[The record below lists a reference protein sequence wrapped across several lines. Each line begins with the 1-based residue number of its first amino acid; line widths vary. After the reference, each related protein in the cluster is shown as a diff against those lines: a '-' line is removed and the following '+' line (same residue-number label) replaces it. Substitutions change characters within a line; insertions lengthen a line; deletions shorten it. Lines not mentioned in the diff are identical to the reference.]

1 MFTPNQE
8 IKKKILDIHM
18 AEKVKYCYQ
27 CNRCTEVCPVSDL
40 EPDRYDP
47 RGLVMQGFL
56 GLSHMILQP
65 DKQFNLW
72 ACQTCD
78 MCDEECPN
86 GIILT
91 DIFVILK
98 NQSMRMGLAPEAYQ
112 AQAKVVMETG
122 QAIPLQDA
130 IARRRTKMELP
141 VLPVPNVKE
150 IQTILRA
157 TQFDK
162 KIGYEEKTEEK
173 K

>member
-1 MFTPNQE
+1 MFTPNLE
-8 IKKKILDIHM
+8 VKKKILDLHM

-47 RGLVMQGFL
+47 RGLVMQGLL
-56 GLSHMILQP
+56 GLSHLILQP

-78 MCDEECPN
+78 LCDEECPN
-86 GIILT
+86 DIVLT
-91 DIFVILK
+91 DIFTVLK
-98 NQSMRMGLAPEAYQ
+98 NQSMKMGLAPDAYQ
-112 AQAKVVMETG
+112 SQAKMVMQTG

-130 IARRRTKMELP
+130 MARRREKMGLP
-141 VLPVPNVKE
+141 TLPLPDIGE
-150 IQTILRA
+150 IQKILKN

-162 KIGYEEKTEEK
+162 KIRYEEEK
-173 K
+173 KQ